1 MNLLTTQCSLGTDIS
16 RNTDSPGP
24 FSRMETYTCQG
35 AVALP
40 ASWGS
45 GLTEGRPYFG
55 LTGSSTAWAS
65 GETGGRGLPGGNF
78 GGKWKWTHGSLGE
91 QSWRGT
97 QPPLVPQAH
106 FRSRD
111 TEAAEGTGLCSCTPS
126 CGWNAVD
133 DVGLWGGDLLVF
145 LLPAGFPVPP
155 LLGGSLATAPSQ
167 EPGPQLGE
175 NRPPR
180 GCVQTVAS
188 DWQTWWYRRQPQASG
203 RMNAA
208 MLSVLQNLQ
217 RDQAG
222 ARLQLTPYSGL
233 ASTHS
238 PSCLPHSSS
247 QSLRQ

>member
-1 MNLLTTQCSLGTDIS
+1 MVSLVLQPLGQVGRLGAGGCLAGTLGRS
-16 RNTDSPGP
+16 
-24 FSRMETYTCQG
+24 
-35 AVALP
+35 
-40 ASWGS
+40 GS
-45 GLTEGRPYFG
+45 GLTEAWESRAGEELSHPWFRRPI
-55 LTGSSTAWAS
+55 
-65 GETGGRGLPGGNF
+65 
-78 GGKWKWTHGSLGE
+78 LG
-91 QSWRGT
+91 
-97 QPPLVPQAH
+97 A
-106 FRSRD
+106 
-111 TEAAEGTGLCSCTPS
+111 GTGLCSCTPS
-126 CGWNAVD
+126 RGWNAVD
-133 DVGLWGGDLLVF
+133 NVGLWGGDLLVF

-155 LLGGSLATAPSQ
+155 LLGGRLATAPSQ
-167 EPGPQLGE
+167 ERGPQLGE